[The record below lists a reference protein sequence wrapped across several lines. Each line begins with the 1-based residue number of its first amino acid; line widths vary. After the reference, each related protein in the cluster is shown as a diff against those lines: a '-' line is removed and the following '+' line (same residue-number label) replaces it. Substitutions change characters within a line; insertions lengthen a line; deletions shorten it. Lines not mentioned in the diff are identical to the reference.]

1 MTRAHRLSG
10 IVAYFLIFLM
20 TFGRPALAPA
30 WWEKG
35 HRIITA
41 NAVEALPDDM
51 PEFFKAHAAALIRL
65 SVQPDMW
72 KGFGTELRRAES
84 PDHYCDI
91 EKLTDDPLQ
100 LVFHPN
106 RYAALKAIYGK
117 HEDPAGVGLLHYRL
131 VEEFQKLRG
140 VFAQYRR
147 DPDDPSI
154 QQEILV
160 YAGLLAHYAGDG
172 SQPLHMTIHFDGR
185 VDHEGKVIKGK
196 GIHARFEGPF
206 VDKFI
211 EQADCRR
218 YVRTPVVYP
227 DLYDAIRRAFAASFN
242 EVDTVYRLDETGKL
256 ETPDQ
261 ASRTFVCQRLAHGSS
276 FLAGLWYTA
285 WKTSAQVT
293 PSR

>member
-1 MTRAHRLSG
+1 M
-10 IVAYFLIFLM
+10 
-20 TFGRPALAPA
+20 
-30 WWEKG
+30 
-35 HRIITA
+35 
-41 NAVEALPDDM
+41 EALPDDM

-65 SVQPDMW
+65 SVQPDRW

-84 PDHYCDI
+84 PDHYFDI
-91 EKLTDDPLQ
+91 EKLTDDPTKLG
-100 LVFHPN
+100 FHSD
-106 RYAALKAIYGK
+106 RYAALKAIYAM
-117 HEDPAGVGLLHYRL
+117 HENPASVGLLHYRL

-160 YAGLLAHYAGDG
+160 YAGLLGHYAGDG

-185 VDHEGKVIKGK
+185 VDQQGKVIKGK
-196 GIHARFEGPF
+196 GIHERFEGPF
-206 VDKFI
+206 VDTYI

-227 DLYDAIRRAFAASFN
+227 DLYDAIRRAFAESFK

-256 ETPDQ
+256 ETPDE
-261 ASRTFVCQRLAHGSS
+261 AARMFVHQRLAHGSS